1 MAASSSGLL
10 EWPDRHRYQQCL
22 IELAKAFCRVLKRV
36 KEYPSNSKHF
46 CSGTTHEAFPL
57 QKRNAELVAIMIAN
71 MAAMSE
77 ISADVWTSAEVVC
90 I

>member
-22 IELAKAFCRVLKRV
+22 IELAKAFCRVLSRL
-36 KEYPSNSKHF
+36 KEAPSVTKYF
-46 CSGTTHEAFPL
+46 WSGTTHEALPL

-71 MAAMSE
+71 IAATSE
-77 ISADVWTSAEVVC
+77 VPAQVWTIAETVC